1 MRPRRGESISELHTG
16 VTIPFPSAAYLTSGA
31 LVVVAAATTA
41 LTFFVPGI
49 LRGTA
54 VMNGSARGTALVLLV
69 IAVPVVVL
77 SMTYGAGGSV
87 RAVIAW
93 LGGLAYMVYNSV
105 LFVFITPFNRLFLLY
120 VAMLALS
127 IWSVAT
133 VLHRIDLQALR
144 SRFAATMPVR
154 AIAGYLLVIMALNGG
169 AWLMRIIPALFAGG
183 SPEFLQ
189 GTGLTTNPI
198 YVQDLGFW
206 VPLMAVAG
214 VWLWQRRAWGYLLV
228 GVLLSFGVIEFLGV
242 GVDQWFGHNADPT
255 SPVASAVFLPVGVVL
270 AAVSLVPLF
279 VYYRSLDGGR
289 RPSQST

>member
-1 MRPRRGESISELHTG
+1 MALSMRPPGESMPG
-16 VTIPFPSAAYLTSGA
+16 VTIPFPSAAYWTSGG
-31 LVVVAAATTA
+31 LVVVAAAAMA
-41 LTFFVPGI
+41 LTLLVPGI

-69 IAVPVVVL
+69 VAVPVVLL
-77 SMTYGAGGSV
+77 SMSFAARSSV

-93 LGGLAYMVYNSV
+93 LGGLAYITYNAV

-127 IWSVAT
+127 TWSVAT
-133 VLHRIDLQALR
+133 VLYRIDLHAFR
-144 SRFAATMPVR
+144 SKFAVTMPVR
-154 AIAGYLLVIMALNGG
+154 AIAGYLLVIMVLNGG
-169 AWLMRIIPALFAGG
+169 AWLMRIIPALIAGG

-214 VWLWQRRAWGYLLV
+214 IWLWQRRAWGYLLV
-228 GVLLSFGVIEFLGV
+228 GILLSFGVIEFFGV

-270 AAVSLVPLF
+270 AAVSLVPVF
-279 VYYRSLDGGR
+279 FYYRNLNRG
-289 RPSQST
+289 